1 MSNALKVGEIQ
12 SGTRIDGVMLLSSSE
27 RRQDRN
33 GNDYWQGELKGVDR
47 QSVVARFF
55 RPPESAFAIEP
66 QSIVEVRGQ
75 ADTFRDQLNLKL
87 ESIAAVPDAAA
98 IEEFSPTSAR
108 DPQTMFAELNAY
120 LEKLQ
125 ESSPAIA
132 AVCTSVL
139 ARGEVAGGITHWWA
153 AQRRHH
159 AFRGGLLEHIL
170 EMLAL
175 AETLCDLYQELDRD
189 LVLAGCILHDLG
201 KLVELAPRGPEYG
214 YSAAGS
220 LVGHIAICDRWVAEA
235 CAEADAGEELTMR
248 LRHLVLSHHGEQ
260 AMGAVVEPAT
270 PEAMALHLLDYLSS
284 QLRQAVDAVDEL
296 GSPGAVNAEGMANRR
311 DWRFQRFWYRGEGQA
326 E

>member
-1 MSNALKVGEIQ
+1 MSTALKVSEIQ
-12 SGTRIDGVMLLSSSE
+12 TGTRIEGVMLLGSSE

-47 QSVVARFF
+47 QSIVARFF
-55 RPPESAFAIEP
+55 RPPESAFALEP
-66 QSIVEVRGQ
+66 GFPVEIRGM
-75 ADTFRDQLNLKL
+75 ADTYRDQLNLKL
-87 ESIAAVPDAAA
+87 ESIAQVPDTVNV
-98 IEEFSPTSAR
+98 EEFSPTSTR
-108 DPQTMFAELNAY
+108 DPQTMLQELDGY
-120 LEKLQ
+120 LDRLR
-125 ESSPAIA
+125 ESSPAIG
-132 AVCTSVL
+132 AVCAGVL
-139 ARGEVAGGITHWWA
+139 AREEVAGGIAHWWA

-159 AFRGGLLEHIL
+159 AFRGGLLEHVL

-175 AETLCDLYQELDRD
+175 ADRLCDLYRELDRD
-189 LVLAGCILHDLG
+189 LVYAGCILHDLG
-201 KLVELAPRGPEYG
+201 KLVELAPRGAEYG

-235 CAEADAGEELTMR
+235 CAEAMAGEELTMR

-284 QLRQAVDAVDEL
+284 QLRQAVDAVGEL
-296 GSPGAVNAEGMANRR
+296 DSPGAANAEGMANRR
-311 DWRFQRFWYRGEGQA
+311 DWRFQRFWYRGPEAA

>member
-1 MSNALKVGEIQ
+1 MSNALKVSEIQ
-12 SGTRIDGVMLLSSSE
+12 SGTRIDGVMLLSASE

-33 GNDYWQGELKGVDR
+33 GNDYWQGELKGADR

-55 RPPESAFAIEP
+55 RPPESTFELEP
-66 QSIVEVRGQ
+66 GSVVEVRAQ
-75 ADTFRDQLNLKL
+75 ADTFRDQLNLKI

-98 IEEFSPTSAR
+98 IEDFSPSSAR
-108 DPQTMFAELNAY
+108 DPQAMFAELDAY
-120 LEKLQ
+120 LDRLR
-125 ESSPAIA
+125 ESSPTIA
-132 AVCTSVL
+132 AVCAGVL
-139 ARGEVAGGITHWWA
+139 AREEVAGGITHWWA

-175 AETLCDLYQELDRD
+175 AETLCDLYRELDRD

-201 KLVELAPRGPEYG
+201 KLVELAPRGAEYG
-214 YSAAGS
+214 YSAPGS
-220 LVGHIAICDRWVAEA
+220 LVGHIAICDSWVAEA
-235 CAEADAGEELTMR
+235 CAEASADEELTMR

-260 AMGAVVEPAT
+260 SMGAVVEPAT

-284 QLRQAVDAVDEL
+284 QLRQAVDAVEEL

-311 DWRFQRFWYRGEGQA
+311 DWRFQRFWYAGSGEA